1 MLPRIAK
8 TLKRIQQI
16 AVQTRRVGGV
26 AFWGLGLWLATV
38 AVPFAFLYPDA
49 GLQQPVCWA
58 LALCGPF
65 ALLCTAL
72 TGEVNA
78 VLAAALLGPVPI
90 VVAAPD
96 LHGPRTTGPAQAIL
110 LVILVFGLLSAAWKV
125 PSSADHKPAPL
136 RALLHGPTTFVQ
148 PLQWLIGAIWLVQA
162 FWVHNLADADFE
174 RARATRVAGV
184 TVCWVALRLLPLR
197 GEVEVAQG
205 PRDGWPAY
213 AVRRLAWGALL
224 GSLLWLWH
232 RGHAIG

>member
-1 MLPRIAK
+1 MLPLIAK

-16 AVQTRRVGGV
+16 VAQVQRVRGV
-26 AFWGLGLWLATV
+26 ALWGFGLWLAAV

-65 ALLCTAL
+65 ALLATVL
-72 TGEVNA
+72 TGEANT

-90 VVAAPD
+90 IVAAPE

-110 LVILVFGLLSAAWKV
+110 LVILIFGLLSAAWKS
-125 PSSADHKPAPL
+125 PRADGRTPPPL
-136 RALLHGPTTFVQ
+136 RGLLHWPSTFIQ
-148 PLQWLIGAIWLVQA
+148 PLQWLVGVIWLVQA
-162 FWVHNLADADFE
+162 FWVHNLADADIE

-184 TVCWVALRLLPLR
+184 AVCWSALRLLPLR
-197 GEVEVAQG
+197 GSAPAAQG

-213 AVRRLAWGALL
+213 ALRRLAWVALF
-224 GSLLWLWH
+224 GSLLWLWR
-232 RGHAIG
+232 RGH